1 MKVLLLAAGRSKRMQ
16 PIKDK
21 NFLKFFGKP
30 LIQYQLEMIKKAGF
44 KDKDVIIVGG
54 HHNLKP
60 IGDVLAE
67 MKMKGAA
74 IVEQKK
80 LELGMCGAVLA
91 ARKQIG
97 SEPVLIVSSNDAVE
111 LNAFKLI
118 KKAGESKLAD
128 SYVLGKKVKKY
139 FPGGYL
145 KTDNNGFIKG
155 VVEKPKLGTE
165 PSDLV
170 NIVMHVHRNPEKLF
184 KYLEKAKSK
193 EDDLYEV
200 ALDNMIKDGVKV
212 KAVKYEG
219 FWQPI
224 KYPWHVIKVFKQ
236 AFEVLFKTKKPAIS
250 KKAKVSKNAFISG
263 PVIIEDGVKIFDGA
277 CITGPVYIGK
287 NSVIATHALVRE
299 SHVGENCVIGF
310 GTEVARSF
318 LGNEV
323 WTHTN
328 YIGDSVIGSNVSFG
342 AGAVTGNLR
351 FDEKNIYVDF
361 EGNKVDT
368 ETNKFGVI
376 MGDNVRVG
384 INASIMPGTKVGNG
398 SFVGPDIIVS
408 ENVPD
413 DSFIRGIFEVKI
425 SKNKDDAAKID
436 REEMKKKL

>member
-16 PIKDK
+16 PIRDK

-60 IGDVLAE
+60 LNDVVGA

-74 IVEQKK
+74 VIEQKK

-97 SEPVLIVSSNDAVE
+97 AEPVLIVSSNDAVE
-111 LNAFKLI
+111 LEAFKLI
-118 KKAGESKLAD
+118 KKAGETKLAD
-128 SYVLGKKVKKY
+128 SYILAKKVKRY

-145 KTDNNGFIKG
+145 KTDKNRLVLGI
-155 VVEKPKLGTE
+155 VEKPKPGNE

-170 NIVMHVHRNPEKLF
+170 NIVMHVHRNPEKLM

-200 ALDNMIKDGVKV
+200 ALGNMIKDKIKI
-212 KAVKYEG
+212 KAVTYEG

-236 AFEVLFKTKKPAIS
+236 AFDAVFKSKKPSIS

-263 PVIIEDGVKIFDGA
+263 PVIIEEGVKIFDGA

-318 LGNEV
+318 LGDEV

-328 YIGDSVIGSNVSFG
+328 YLGDSVIGNNVSFG

-351 FDEKNIYVDF
+351 FDEKNIQVDF

-384 INASIMPGTKVGNG
+384 INASIMPGIKVGNG

-413 DSFIRGIFEVKI
+413 NSFVRGIFEVKV
-425 SKNKDDAAKID
+425 SSNKDDASKTD
-436 REEMKKKL
+436 RSDMKKKL